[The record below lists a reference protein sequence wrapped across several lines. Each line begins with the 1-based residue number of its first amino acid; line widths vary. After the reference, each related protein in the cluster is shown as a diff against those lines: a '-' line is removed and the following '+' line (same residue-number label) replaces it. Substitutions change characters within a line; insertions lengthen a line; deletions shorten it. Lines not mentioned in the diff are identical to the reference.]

1 MAGIPAS
8 GKMLINQFILFT
20 FLEILKM
27 LINQCVLFAL
37 FCRVSRRPGFQRKP
51 KFYPAFFFKNFNFL
65 FKSEMATVQN
75 QQITSNNETFTQ
87 GVYNGF
93 KIIIRNSDGY
103 INASD
108 VVKQINNRE
117 NTTKQIKTLFKSV
130 QYQDFENRLK
140 TILPGKILKYN
151 LINNVNNN
159 LRGSYVHPKLI
170 NFVCF
175 WCSPS
180 YALLV
185 SEIMDSINEQNTTEM
200 NKRIKD
206 LQDKNNELKTQ
217 IVQDIGDQRE
227 NSKYIF
233 IDKVDESTFKIVYDQ
248 KKKNKQHYKTFEVLA
263 SANVAK
269 NTELKKYYIDKHKRT
284 FNLSNLDKVIKI
296 ISANQ
301 TH

>member
-1 MAGIPAS
+1 
-8 GKMLINQFILFT
+8 
-20 FLEILKM
+20 
-27 LINQCVLFAL
+27 
-37 FCRVSRRPGFQRKP
+37 
-51 KFYPAFFFKNFNFL
+51 
-65 FKSEMATVQN
+65 MATVQN

-130 QYQDFENRLK
+130 QYQDFENRLRN
-140 TILPGKILKYN
+140 ILQGKILKYN

-180 YALLV
+180 YALFV

-206 LQDKNNELKTQ
+206 LQDENNKLKSQ

-233 IDKVDESTFKIVYDQ
+233 IDKVDETTFKIVYDQ

-269 NTELKKYYIDKHKRT
+269 NTELKKLYTDKHRRT
-284 FNLSNLDKVIKI
+284 FNLSNLEQVIKI

>member
-1 MAGIPAS
+1 
-8 GKMLINQFILFT
+8 
-20 FLEILKM
+20 
-27 LINQCVLFAL
+27 
-37 FCRVSRRPGFQRKP
+37 
-51 KFYPAFFFKNFNFL
+51 
-65 FKSEMATVQN
+65 MATVQN

-87 GVYNGF
+87 SAYNGF

-130 QYQDFENRLK
+130 QYQDFENRLRN
-140 TILPGKILKYN
+140 ILQGKILKYN

-185 SEIMDSINEQNTTEM
+185 SEIMDSINEQNTTKM
-200 NKRIKD
+200 NKLIQD
-206 LQDKNNELKTQ
+206 LQEENNKLKSQ
-217 IVQDIGDQRE
+217 VIKDIGDQRE

-233 IDKVDESTFKIVYDQ
+233 IDKVDENTFKIVYDQ

-263 SANVAK
+263 SANVVK

-284 FNLSNLDKVIKI
+284 FNLSNLEQVIKI
-296 ISANQ
+296 ISINQ

>member
-1 MAGIPAS
+1 
-8 GKMLINQFILFT
+8 
-20 FLEILKM
+20 
-27 LINQCVLFAL
+27 
-37 FCRVSRRPGFQRKP
+37 
-51 KFYPAFFFKNFNFL
+51 
-65 FKSEMATVQN
+65 MATVQN

-87 GVYNGF
+87 SAYNGF

-140 TILPGKILKYN
+140 NILQGKILKYN

-185 SEIMDSINEQNTTEM
+185 SEIMDSINEQNTTKM
-200 NKRIKD
+200 NKLIQD
-206 LQDKNNELKTQ
+206 LQEENNKLKSQ
-217 IVQDIGDQRE
+217 VIKDIGDQRE

-233 IDKVDESTFKIVYDQ
+233 IDKVDENTFKIVYDQ

-263 SANVAK
+263 SGNVAK

-284 FNLSNLDKVIKI
+284 FNLSNLNNVIEI

>member
-1 MAGIPAS
+1 
-8 GKMLINQFILFT
+8 
-20 FLEILKM
+20 
-27 LINQCVLFAL
+27 
-37 FCRVSRRPGFQRKP
+37 
-51 KFYPAFFFKNFNFL
+51 
-65 FKSEMATVQN
+65 MATVQN

-87 GVYNGF
+87 SVYNGF

-103 INASD
+103 INASN
-108 VVKQINNRE
+108 VVKQINDKE

-130 QYQDFENRLK
+130 QYQDFENRLRN
-140 TILPGKILKYN
+140 ILPGKNLKYN
-151 LINNVNNN
+151 LINDVNNN

-185 SEIMDSINEQNTTEM
+185 SEIMDSINEQNTTKM
-200 NKRIKD
+200 NELIKD
-206 LQDKNNELKTQ
+206 LQDKNNKLKTQ
-217 IVQDIGDQRE
+217 IIQDIGDQRE

-233 IDKVDESTFKIVYDQ
+233 IDQVDENTFKIVYDQ

-263 SANVAK
+263 SGNVAK

-284 FNLSNLDKVIKI
+284 FNLSNLEQVIKI
-296 ISANQ
+296 ISINQ

>member
-1 MAGIPAS
+1 
-8 GKMLINQFILFT
+8 
-20 FLEILKM
+20 
-27 LINQCVLFAL
+27 
-37 FCRVSRRPGFQRKP
+37 
-51 KFYPAFFFKNFNFL
+51 
-65 FKSEMATVQN
+65 MATVQN
-75 QQITSNNETFTQ
+75 HQITSNNETFTQ
-87 GVYNGF
+87 SVYNGF

-103 INASD
+103 INASN
-108 VVKQINNRE
+108 VVKQINDRE

-130 QYQDFENRLK
+130 QYQDFENRLRN
-140 TILPGKILKYN
+140 ILPGKNLKYN
-151 LINNVNNN
+151 LNEVSKQ

-170 NFVCF
+170 NFICF

-200 NKRIKD
+200 NKKIKD

-217 IVQDIGDQRE
+217 IVQNIGDQRE

-233 IDKVDESTFKIVYDQ
+233 IDKVDENIFKIVYDQ

-284 FNLSNLDKVIKI
+284 FNLSNLDKVIEI
-296 ISANQ
+296 ISANL